1 MRTGA
6 GAAVSRCDQL
16 DRTAAA
22 QIVPMRPAAQTGKPI
37 AHALLSPRGLGRKR
51 CIRAALRTAAHL
63 PAGSLPQRVVPVALP
78 RSTQLHQRMGV
89 LMADRI
95 PEDGVI
101 PGVHHEIGDGDAHW
115 AAALALAA
123 AQPLYGAFGHA
134 QDNARR
140 IHAAKAIQPVVFRA
154 DLVERV
160 AHFSSRSLLSS
171 RMKVSISLNW
181 RYTEAK
187 RT

>member
-1 MRTGA
+1 
-6 GAAVSRCDQL
+6 
-16 DRTAAA
+16 
-22 QIVPMRPAAQTGKPI
+22 MRPAAQTGKPI

-51 CIRAALRTAAHL
+51 YIRAAFRPTAHL
-63 PAGSLPQRVVPVALP
+63 PAGGLPQRVVPVALP
-78 RSTQLHQRMGV
+78 RSAQLHQRMGV

-115 AAALALAA
+115 AAALTLAA
-123 AQPLYGAFGHA
+123 SQALDGAFGYTER
-134 QDNARR
+134 NAGR
-140 IHAAKAIQPVVFRA
+140 IHAAQPVKSVVFRA